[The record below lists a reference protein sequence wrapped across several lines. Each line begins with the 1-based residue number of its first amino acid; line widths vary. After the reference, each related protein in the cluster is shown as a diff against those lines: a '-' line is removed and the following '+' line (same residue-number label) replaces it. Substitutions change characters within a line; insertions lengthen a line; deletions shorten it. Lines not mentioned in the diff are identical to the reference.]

1 MKKRVF
7 ILGQCTLHW
16 GRMEFGNIGNYYILE
31 PLFSELRRVFP
42 DVELVTTMQLSDD
55 FCNRFD
61 VETVPM
67 ELYYDFKSDDNLE
80 KAKNEYQIACEKSG
94 GSTPFIDEVKKA
106 DLVIDFS
113 GDIWGDNADFLGR
126 DRFATGCYKDLVA
139 QKFAPTVMIA
149 GSPGPFGKEKNI
161 TLARE
166 TYSGFNYVSNREPIS
181 TRLLEDN
188 GFDISNTHDYPCP
201 SFLFQKSD
209 DEKIKKVIPLI
220 KKEDEELTIGFIM
233 CGWNFK
239 KGPFDAWPRE
249 DSEYENFAK
258 LIRDLIDEKNAHIV
272 LLSHSNGFD
281 IPPAPFV
288 LKHGRDY
295 PIMQQLYSIL
305 EREGYSSK
313 ITLLDGVYSPAE
325 TKAVISH
332 FDVLISGR
340 MHGAVAGLSQNIP
353 TVIIDYGH
361 EPKAHKLRGFAEIVG
376 DKDIIADP
384 NDLNDLKIKTENI
397 IENRLTVK
405 KYLMERNQVIFANIH
420 TQFDD
425 LRQYLK

>member
-42 DVELVTTMQLSDD
+42 ETDLVTTMQLSDD
-55 FCNRFD
+55 FCNRF
-61 VETVPM
+61 ELKTVPM
-67 ELYYDFKSDDNLE
+67 ELYFDFNSDDNLE
-80 KAKNEYQIACEKSG
+80 KAKNEYQIACKKSG
-94 GSTPFIDEVKKA
+94 ETTPFIEEVKKA
-106 DLVIDFS
+106 DLIIDFS
-113 GDIWGDNADFLGR
+113 GDIWGDNADFLGK
-126 DRFATGCYKDLVA
+126 DRFVTGCYKDLVA
-139 QKFAPTVMIA
+139 QIFAPTVMIA
-149 GSPGPFGKEKNI
+149 GSPGPFGNEKNK
-161 TLARE
+161 TLAQKA
-166 TYSGFNYVSNREPIS
+166 YSGFKYVSNREPIS
-181 TRLLEDN
+181 TRILEDN
-188 GFDISNTHDYPCP
+188 GFDISNTHNYPCP

-209 DEKIKKVIPLI
+209 DEKIKRVIPLI
-220 KKEDEELTIGFIM
+220 KKEDEDLIIGFIL

-239 KGPFDAWPRE
+239 RGPFDAWPRE
-249 DSEYENFAK
+249 DIEFENYLR
-258 LIRDLIDEKNAHIV
+258 LIENLIEDKNAHIV

-295 PIMQQLYSIL
+295 PIMNQLYSL
-305 EREGYSSK
+305 LKREGYSSK

-325 TKAVISH
+325 TKAIISH

-361 EPKAHKLRGFAEIVG
+361 EPKAHKLKGFAEIVG

-384 NDLNDLKIKTENI
+384 NDLNDLRIKTENV

-405 KYLMERNQVIFANIH
+405 KNLMKRNQDIFVNVHA
-420 TQFDD
+420 QFDD
-425 LRQYLK
+425 LAQYLK